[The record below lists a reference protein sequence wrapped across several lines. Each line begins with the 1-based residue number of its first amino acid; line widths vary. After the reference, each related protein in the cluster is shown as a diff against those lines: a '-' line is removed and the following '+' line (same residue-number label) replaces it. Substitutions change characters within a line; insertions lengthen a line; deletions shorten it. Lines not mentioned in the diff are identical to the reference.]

1 MTEQH
6 ETKVSH
12 AARDAAASLIGSHG
26 LSWSGD
32 MIRDGKSDDHA
43 YVQTFAR
50 FESKIRA
57 QGRLEG
63 VEAGLEA
70 AAKEAYVPN
79 RVTLNAWRTR
89 EAITAAIRNLS
100 AQTIAGQIGEK

>member
-57 QGRLEG
+57 QGRIEG
-63 VEAGLEA
+63 AEAMREA
-70 AAKEAYVPN
+70 AA
-79 RVTLNAWRTR
+79 NATYGNTY
-89 EAITAAIRNLS
+89 ADDCFVAIRAIDPS
-100 AQTIAGQIGEK
+100 TIANQIGEK